1 MIRLDINDWCAMD
14 QIYATDMN
22 SATVNS
28 VQFRDAQA
36 DRIVPMGRPR
46 RKHSFLRP
54 LKLRWFDL
62 TLLVVIVIQT
72 NMKYEDDPD
81 VAEAI

>member
-1 MIRLDINDWCAMD
+1 MD

-22 SATVNS
+22 CATVNS
-28 VQFRDAQA
+28 VQFRNAQA

-46 RKHSFLRP
+46 REHSFLRP
-54 LKLRWFDL
+54 LKLWWLYL
-62 TLLVVIVIQT
+62 TLFVVIVIQT
-72 NMKYEDDPD
+72 NMKYENDPD